1 MSIVDSILSRRSV
14 RKYENKEIPQEI
26 VNKIIEAGRNAPSAV
41 NKQPIRFVIVKDG
54 EITKNFSSA
63 LFNRFIKDAPMV
75 IVGCADV
82 KSLLTGKWAIIDA
95 TIALQNMVIAAWS
108 LGVGSCWIGAFNEEK
123 IKQLL
128 KIPEKW
134 KVVALVTF
142 GYPAE
147 EPKSKSKK
155 AVEELFGFNSF

>member
-1 MSIVDSILSRRSV
+1 M
-14 RKYENKEIPQEI
+14 RKYENKEIPKEI
-26 VNKIIEAGRNAPSAV
+26 ISQILEAGRQAPSAA
-41 NKQPIRFVIVKDG
+41 NKQPIRFIVVNDG
-54 EITKNFSSA
+54 EITKNFSNA

-82 KSLLTGKWAIIDA
+82 TSLLTGKWAVIDT

-108 LGVGSCWIGAFNEEK
+108 FGVGSCWIGAFDEEK

-128 KIPEKW
+128 KISGSW
-134 KVVALVTF
+134 KIVALVTF

-147 EPKSKSKK
+147 EPKPKNKK